1 MKREGSDPGPE
12 STLRAGPTGSRR
24 PEPLLI
30 VLSGPSGVGKDALL
44 SRMRELGRPLH
55 YVVTATTRPR
65 RAGETNGVDYHFI
78 SPDEFQET
86 VDEGGFLEWAVV
98 YGSYYGVPK
107 KEILSALSK
116 GEDTIVKVDVQGA
129 GAIKRILPEA
139 VFIFLMHPS
148 EEELERRLRSR
159 LSEPP
164 ADLKLRLKTA
174 EEETKSL
181 PLFDYAV
188 TNYEGRIDDAVSKID
203 AIVTAEKCRVKP
215 RVVKL

>member
-1 MKREGSDPGPE
+1 MKSEGADRSAEPSRG
-12 STLRAGPTGSRR
+12 AGPTESRR

-44 SRMRELGRPLH
+44 ARMRELGRPLH

-65 RAGETNGVDYHFI
+65 RAGEKNGADYHFI
-78 SPDEFQET
+78 SPDEFQKK
-86 VDEGGFLEWAVV
+86 VDEDGFVEWAVV
-98 YGSYYGVPK
+98 YGNCYGVPK
-107 KEILSALSK
+107 KEIVSALSK

-129 GAIKRILPEA
+129 GAIKTILPEA

-148 EEELERRLRSR
+148 EEALEGRLRGR

-164 ADLKLRLKTA
+164 ADLKLRLKTTQ
-174 EEETKSL
+174 EEMKSL
-181 PLFDYAV
+181 PLFDYIV
-188 TNYEGRIDDAVSKID
+188 TNHEGRLDDAVSKID